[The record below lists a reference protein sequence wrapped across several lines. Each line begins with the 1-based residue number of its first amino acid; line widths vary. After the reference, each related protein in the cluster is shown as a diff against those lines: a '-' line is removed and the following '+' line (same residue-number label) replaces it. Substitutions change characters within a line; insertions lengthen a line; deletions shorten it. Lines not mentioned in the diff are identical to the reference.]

1 MSEFVQFPPQQL
13 SFNKKTKAWRK
24 TVLDWA
30 DTKSFTHYS
39 PVRKSVLHKKINYDL
54 LNGVLHMKDLAQ
66 IINPE
71 DLKAKYIPE
80 KIQHFPIINSKLNVL
95 IGEELGRV
103 FDYRVVVTNPNA
115 VSQIEE
121 NKKQQVLQQLQQV
134 I

>member
-80 KIQHFPIINSKLNVL
+80 KIFIFFRIILD
-95 IGEELGRV
+95 I
-103 FDYRVVVTNPNA
+103 
-115 VSQIEE
+115 
-121 NKKQQVLQQLQQV
+121 
-134 I
+134 